1 MKIVINGDSI
11 DTECSTLQ
19 ELLDSLEH
27 AQTSVAT
34 AVNKE
39 FVPVS
44 MRTSLA
50 LQSGD
55 LVEIIAPM
63 SGG

>member
-1 MKIVINGDSI
+1 MKIVLNGDI
-11 DTECSTLQ
+11 METDCDTLQ
-19 ELLDSLEH
+19 ELLDSLSHNEG
-27 AQTSVAT
+27 SVAT

-39 FVPVS
+39 FVPS
-44 MRTSLA
+44 KERTSLK
-50 LQSGD
+50 LQGGD

>member
-1 MKIVINGDSI
+1 MKIVVNGDQLET
-11 DTECSTLQ
+11 DCSTLQ
-19 ELLDSLEH
+19 ELLNHLEH
-27 AQTSVAT
+27 ESDSIAT

-39 FVPVS
+39 FVPS
-44 MRTSLA
+44 SERSSLK
-50 LQSGD
+50 LNSGD

>member
-1 MKIVINGDSI
+1 MKIVLNGDAVETQC
-11 DTECSTLQ
+11 DTLQ

-27 AQTSVAT
+27 EEGSVAT

-39 FVPVS
+39 FVPS
-44 MRTSLA
+44 TERTFLK